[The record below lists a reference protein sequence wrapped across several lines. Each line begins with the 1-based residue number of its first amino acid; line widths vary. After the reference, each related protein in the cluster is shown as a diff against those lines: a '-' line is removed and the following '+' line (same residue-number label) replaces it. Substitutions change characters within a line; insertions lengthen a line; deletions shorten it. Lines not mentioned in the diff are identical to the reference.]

1 MDIDRRGF
9 MKIMFAGTALLA
21 CGAPAWAIADPPQRR
36 VGQCV
41 LLLGHAGVEDAF
53 EKGTRAAYANAGYEG
68 LHAVKL
74 KCGLMAD
81 PGRVV
86 ELLEQSLGM
95 RWIVVMDD
103 ASGAVFQ
110 ELARSAGGRLI
121 SQGNHA
127 YTEDVFPPLRNV
139 WLAASPDQS
148 PGGILASSLIERDG
162 DFSIVESFLR
172 EPSTDSSPAG
182 WSAPGFSSYRSADPD
197 AIHLHCSGLS
207 LSDGCG
213 LLGMSASGGWTPI
226 SWRDGERETVTW
238 QSDDWVESV
247 GYAVTASAFGANTI
261 RESCS
266 SRAFVHRTG
275 RPGRV
280 LTAQRFASF
289 VVDL

>member
-21 CGAPAWAIADPPQRR
+21 CGAPAWAMADPPRR
-36 VGQCV
+36 RAEQCV

-53 EKGTRAAYANAGYEG
+53 EKGARAACANAEYGG
-68 LHAVKL
+68 LHTVKL
-74 KCGLMAD
+74 KGLLAD

-86 ELLEQSLGM
+86 ELLKQSRGM

-103 ASGAVFQ
+103 ASGVVFQ
-110 ELARSAGGRLI
+110 ELARSAGGRLF
-121 SQGNHA
+121 SQDNHA
-127 YTEDVFPPLRNV
+127 YTEGVFPPLRNV

-148 PGGILASSLIERDG
+148 AGGILASSLIERDG
-162 DFSIVESFLR
+162 DFSIVERFLR
-172 EPSTDSSPAG
+172 EPSTDSFQAG
-182 WSAPGFSSYRSADPD
+182 WSAPGFFSYRSGDPH

-207 LSDGCG
+207 LSDACG
-213 LLGMSASGGWTPI
+213 LIGMSASAGLTPI
-226 SWRDGERETVTW
+226 SWRAVERETVTW
-238 QSDDWVESV
+238 QSDAWVESV
-247 GYAVTASAFGANTI
+247 GYAVAASAFGVSTI

-280 LTAQRFASF
+280 LTAQRFTSF

>member
-1 MDIDRRGF
+1 MDINRRGF
-9 MKIMFAGTALLA
+9 MKIMFAGTTLLA
-21 CGAPAWAIADPPQRR
+21 CGAPAWALADKPRR
-36 VGQCV
+36 RAGQCV

-53 EKGTRAAYANAGYEG
+53 EKGARAAFANAKYGG
-68 LHAVKL
+68 MHTVKL
-74 KCGLMAD
+74 KGLVAD
-81 PGRVV
+81 PIRVAG
-86 ELLEQSLGM
+86 LLKQSRGM
-95 RWIVVMDD
+95 RWIAVLDD

-127 YTEDVFPPLRNV
+127 YTEGVLPPLRNL

-148 PGGILASSLIERDG
+148 AGGILASSLIERDG
-162 DFSIVESFLR
+162 DFSIVETFLR
-172 EPSTDSSPAG
+172 EPSIDKSPRG
-182 WSAPGFSSYRSADPD
+182 WSAPGFSSFRLADPN

-207 LSDGCG
+207 LSDACG
-213 LLGMSASGGWTPI
+213 LLGMSSSGGWTPI
-226 SWRDGERETVTW
+226 SWRDGELETVTR

-247 GYAVTASAFGANTI
+247 GYAVAASAFGLSTI

-266 SRAFVHRTG
+266 SRAFVHRAG
-275 RPGRV
+275 RPRRV

>member
-1 MDIDRRGF
+1 MSSRVEPAGLPRAHVTRPRLID
-9 MKIMFAGTALLA
+9 KLTLA
-21 CGAPAWAIADPPQRR
+21 
-36 VGQCV
+36 V
-41 LLLGHAGVEDAF
+41 LGKLTMVC
-53 EKGTRAAYANAGYEG
+53 ANAGYGG
-68 LHAVKL
+68 LHTVKL
-74 KCGLMAD
+74 KGLMAD

-86 ELLEQSLGM
+86 ELLKQSRGM
-95 RWIVVMDD
+95 RWIAVMDD

-148 PGGILASSLIERDG
+148 AGGILASSLIERDG

-172 EPSTDSSPAG
+172 EPSTDSSPTG
-182 WSAPGFSSYRSADPD
+182 WSAPGFSSYRSADPN

-226 SWRDGERETVTW
+226 SWRDGERESVTW
-238 QSDDWVESV
+238 QSGDWVESA
-247 GYAVTASAFGANTI
+247 GYDEENLPGSTFHILLPLQNKPPDSPTARLLSPLYNN
-261 RESCS
+261 
-266 SRAFVHRTG
+266 
-275 RPGRV
+275 
-280 LTAQRFASF
+280 ASEEKEK
-289 VVDL
+289 

>member
-1 MDIDRRGF
+1 MYIDRRCF
-9 MKIMFAGTALLA
+9 MKIVFAGTALLA
-21 CGAPAWAIADPPQRR
+21 CGAPAWAMANPPRR
-36 VGQCV
+36 RARQCV

-53 EKGTRAAYANAGYEG
+53 EKGVRAACANGEYG
-68 LHAVKL
+68 RMHAVKL
-74 KCGLMAD
+74 KGVMVD

-86 ELLEQSLGM
+86 ELLKQSRGM

-103 ASGAVFQ
+103 ASGAAFQ

-127 YTEDVFPPLRNV
+127 YTEDGFPPLRHV

-148 PGGILASSLIERDG
+148 AGGILASSLIERDG

-182 WSAPGFSSYRSADPD
+182 WSAPGFSSYRLADPN

-207 LSDGCG
+207 LSDGCR
-213 LLGMSASGGWTPI
+213 LLGMSASGGWTPM
-226 SWRDGERETVTW
+226 SWRDGERESVAW

-247 GYAVTASAFGANTI
+247 GYAVAASAFGASTI

-266 SRAFVHRTG
+266 SRAFVHRAG

-280 LTAQRFASF
+280 LAVQRFTSF
-289 VVDL
+289 VVDI